1 MKELTMTTPRR
12 TTPYDEKIPLDLWI
26 EFPRADLRRRLIEA
40 VLTIARLRGATSLDL
55 QEALCA
61 AWNVSPVGSAFSRL
75 ARDLAHY
82 DLAYFTIQRIAGK
95 QKITLFRLTE
105 RGRTLARLLG
115 VEPIEN
121 GWDTLVHTHQGETQ
135 VTHAALLLY
144 ADRLA
149 REQGWLT
156 ELTPDESHLKFYP
169 DLWISTGEWSMYVEV
184 ENRWRARSHQWDKWR
199 AALRAQGFAA
209 IVARTSAVRARL
221 VQSCRAAGVSGV
233 ATDLETLRLRDGSWW
248 LEAWRTPGAPVKTLA
263 FLQGL
268 TRTVS

>member
-1 MKELTMTTPRR
+1 MTTPRR
-12 TTPYDEKIPLDLWI
+12 TTLYDDKIPLDLWI

-40 VLTIARLRGATSLDL
+40 VLTIARLRGATSLDV

-61 AWNVSPVGSAFSRL
+61 VWNVSPVGSAFSRL

-82 DLAYFTIQRIAGK
+82 DLAYFTLQRIVGK

-105 RGRTLARLLG
+105 RGRSLARQLA

-144 ADRLA
+144 TDRLA
-149 REQGWLT
+149 RERGWLT
-156 ELTPDESHLKFYP
+156 ELTPDDVRLGFLP
-169 DLWISTGEWSMYVEV
+169 DLWISTDKWSTYVEV
-184 ENRWRARSHQWDKWR
+184 ESRWRAHSHQWDKWR

-209 IVARTSAVRARL
+209 IVARTSAVRAKL
-221 VQSCRAAGVSGV
+221 VQSCRAAGVPGV
-233 ATDLETLRLRDGSWW
+233 ATDLETLRLRNRQWW
-248 LEAWRTPGAPVKTLA
+248 LETWHAVSGSPKTLM
-263 FLQGL
+263 FLQSL
-268 TRTVS
+268 IEVPAQSWL

>member
-1 MKELTMTTPRR
+1 MTTPRR
-12 TTPYDEKIPLDLWI
+12 ITPYDKKIPLDLWI

-40 VLTIARLRGATSLDL
+40 VVTIARLRGATSLDV

-61 AWNVSPVGSAFSRL
+61 AWSVSFVGSAFSRL
-75 ARDLAHY
+75 ARDLAYY

-105 RGRTLARLLG
+105 RGRRLSRSLD

-121 GWDTLVHTHQGETQ
+121 GWDTLVRTHQGETQ

-144 ADRLA
+144 TDRLA
-149 REQGWLT
+149 RERGWVT
-156 ELTPDESHLKFYP
+156 ELTPNESHQQFYP

-184 ENRWRARSHQWDKWR
+184 ESRWRARSHQWDKWR
-199 AALRAQGFAA
+199 AALRAQGFVA
-209 IVARTSAVRARL
+209 IVARTNAVRSRL

-233 ATDLETLRLRDGSWW
+233 ATDLETLRLRGETWW
-248 LEAWRTPGAPVKTLA
+248 LEMWRAASVSARTMTL
-263 FLQGL
+263 LQSF
-268 TRTVS
+268 VE